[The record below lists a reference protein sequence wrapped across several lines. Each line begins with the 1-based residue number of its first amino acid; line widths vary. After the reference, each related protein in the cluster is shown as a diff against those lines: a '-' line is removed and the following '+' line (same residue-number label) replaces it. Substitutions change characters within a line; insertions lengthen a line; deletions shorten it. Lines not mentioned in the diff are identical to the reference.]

1 MLDTGTPSKDDS
13 DTTEEERPRSFS
25 QRAEHVAKEREKA
38 AASFDFEGLANQVAE
53 NRRLQRTFTEEEV
66 AEHARKNDCWMIIKG
81 KVYDVT
87 PYIKIHPGGQS
98 ALMNFAGSDGT
109 ENVQFH
115 SATMMKLLEKYF
127 YVGNLEGYQSG
138 PCVIS

>member
-1 MLDTGTPSKDDS
+1 MSGVSMLDSAKDDS
-13 DTTEEERPRSFS
+13 DPPEEPRSLS
-25 QRAEHVAKEREKA
+25 QRAEHATKEREKA
-38 AASFDFEGLANQVAE
+38 VANFDFERLASQVLE
-53 NRRLQRTFTEEEV
+53 NKRLQRTFSEEEV

-87 PYIKIHPGGQS
+87 PYIKIHPGGQA
-98 ALMNFAGSDGT
+98 ALMRFAGSDGT

-138 PCVIS
+138 SCLIS